1 MRKPTE
7 NDLRSPVG
15 SDYNSQENE
24 SNKNQ
29 MDEPS
34 VRVIKKSDPFRQQ
47 RQSEVSTSQIRGQK
61 HIRKLIT
68 SAATRE

>member
-47 RQSEVSTSQIRGQK
+47 R
-61 HIRKLIT
+61 
-68 SAATRE
+68 